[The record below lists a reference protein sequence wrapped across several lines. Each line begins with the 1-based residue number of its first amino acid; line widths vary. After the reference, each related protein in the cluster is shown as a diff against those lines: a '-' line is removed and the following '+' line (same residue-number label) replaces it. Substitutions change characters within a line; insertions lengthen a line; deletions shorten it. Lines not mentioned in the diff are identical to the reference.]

1 MVFLHLARCISC
13 CSVFVLKPDPGFFYN
28 ENIMRTNELT
38 PGLTDGQ
45 RRVLDFIQR
54 FVAIYTIPPK
64 LQEIADG
71 IGISSRGVA
80 HRYVQALVEAGY
92 IETDSGKHRGIRLL
106 RSNPY
111 QPESRLPLLGEIAAG
126 KPIEAIPGQDEID
139 LSEFFGSNNF
149 AIRVKGDSMIDAGIL
164 DGDTVIIEFRE
175 TANDGD
181 IVVALIDE
189 SETTLKR
196 FKRSQRGRY
205 IKLIPENSEMEPMVY
220 EAHRVRIQGVLIG
233 QLRKY

>member
-1 MVFLHLARCISC
+1 
-13 CSVFVLKPDPGFFYN
+13 
-28 ENIMRTNELT
+28 LT
-38 PGLTDGQ
+38 PDLTDGQ